1 MKVNDL
7 LEGELWGDGL
17 TGRTRILDNSI
28 EELSISDENGVIY
41 LADSAEEKMF
51 DRMGNDLIS
60 EQFFSQSLRPPE
72 ETGRIG
78 KETNEQL
85 RITGYWEREYID
97 KEEDGPVIAK
107 SARLIGLEFAG
118 KKYWVRVRGDV
129 TERKKDELEQAYLAA
144 MVESSNDAII
154 GKTLQGIIASW
165 NKGAEILFGY
175 TATEILG
182 QPITRLIRPEGQEE
196 AADHLEKLRRG
207 ERIENFET
215 MRLRKDGTTVDVSVT
230 VSPINDRNGRIIGAS
245 EVARDIGKRK
255 QAQVEREQLL
265 LSEEAARA
273 EAQAENNAKDEII
286 SLISHELRSPLNSI
300 LGYNRMLRSNPNDAE
315 QVSQTCDVIERG
327 ARTQL
332 RLLEDL
338 LDTSRIISGK
348 LRLDLRPTDIVPV
361 LADVLEL
368 MRPMAEAKGIDLH
381 AHYDL
386 KPEMVNGD
394 PVRLQQV
401 IGNLIANAI
410 KFTPE
415 GGRVGLCLKRGD
427 NDLRIVVN
435 DTGAGIDPEFL
446 PRIFDRF
453 SQADR
458 SISRSHSGLGL
469 GLALVRHLV
478 EMHGGAVEAASEG
491 VGLGSTFTIKLPL
504 SAQTLYFGMELPALR
519 TEGTIPLPEM
529 ATIEGVSVLA
539 VDDQAEAREAL
550 ASFLS
555 NCGAIVTTVSSGGEA
570 LAMLADPPGGN
581 RPDVL
586 ICDIAMPG
594 EDGYAVMKRI
604 RMLETARGIRSPQR
618 IPAIA
623 LTAMASR
630 EDWVRALSA
639 GFNMHVAKPV
649 EPAELVMMIASLND
663 EQIRRA

>member
-1 MKVNDL
+1 MKVSDL
-7 LEGELWGDGL
+7 LEGELRGDDL
-17 TGRTRILDNSI
+17 TGRTRMPESII

-41 LADSAEEKMF
+41 ITHPDKGEKF
-51 DRMGNDLIS
+51 DRMGNEFVS
-60 EQFFSQSLRPPE
+60 EQFSKSLRPPE
-72 ETGRIG
+72 EMGRIG
-78 KETNEQL
+78 KEFSEQL
-85 RITGYWEREYID
+85 RITGYWERECID
-97 KEEDGPVIAK
+97 KEKDGAVIAR
-107 SARLIGLEFAG
+107 SARLIGLEYAG
-118 KKYWVRVRGDV
+118 KKYWVRVRGDI
-129 TERKKDELEQAYLAA
+129 TERKKDEIAQAYLAA

-154 GKTLQGIIASW
+154 GKTLQGIITSW
-165 NKGAEILFGY
+165 NMGAEKLFGY
-175 TATEILG
+175 TASEMLG
-182 QPITRLIRPEGQEE
+182 QPITGLIRPDGREE
-196 AADHLEKLRRG
+196 SANQLERLGRG

-215 MRLRKDGTTVDVSVT
+215 VRLRKDGTPVDVYIT
-230 VSPINDRNGRIIGAS
+230 VSPINDRSGRIIGAS
-245 EVARDIGKRK
+245 EVAREIGERRLA
-255 QAQVEREQLL
+255 QAEREELL
-265 LSEEAARA
+265 MKEEAARA

-300 LGYNRMLRSNPNDAE
+300 LGYNRMLRSNPHDAE

-348 LRLDLRPTDIVPV
+348 LRLDPRPTDLVPV

-368 MRPMAEAKGIDLH
+368 MRPMAEAKAIVLR
-381 AHYDL
+381 ARYDL

-401 IGNLIANAI
+401 VGNLIANAI

-415 GGRVGLCLKRGD
+415 GGRVGLCLERSD
-427 NDLRIVVN
+427 EEIRIVVN

-458 SISRSHSGLGL
+458 SISRSHGGLGL
-469 GLALVRHLV
+469 GLALVKHLV
-478 EMHGGAVEAASEG
+478 EMHGGGVEAASEG
-491 VGLGSTFTIKLPL
+491 VGLGSTFTIKLPP
-504 SAQTLYFGMELPALR
+504 SVPTLYYSLELPALR

-539 VDDQAEAREAL
+539 VDDQSEAREAL

-555 NCGAIVTTVSSGGEA
+555 NCGAIVTAVSSGSEA
-570 LAMLADPPGGN
+570 LAILADPPGGD

-604 RMLETARGIRSPQR
+604 RMLETARGLRTPQR

-649 EPAELVMMIASLND
+649 EPAELVMMIASLKG
-663 EQIRRA
+663 EQIKRA